1 MKSGICTEEGLPG
14 RTVGKLSRQSRELSF
29 CVCFFL
35 PEPGLG
41 ICLPPFLARTDL
53 QEVMGGPLGKRHGK
67 RQRDPEGTLRSPQHR
82 KKEMKLCLQ
91 GNTDLLTSPAQV

>member
-29 CVCFFL
+29 CVCFFFARAR
-35 PEPGLG
+35 PWH
-41 ICLPPFLARTDL
+41 LPPPFSLLGQNRDL

-67 RQRDPEGTLRSPQHR
+67 RQRDPEGTLDLHNTGR
-82 KKEMKLCLQ
+82 KR
-91 GNTDLLTSPAQV
+91 